1 MNIVLIG
8 YGKMGKAIEAIALE
22 RGHTIVLRIDQ
33 HNFADL
39 EAYPKDQIDVAIEFS
54 NPEAAFGNLRY
65 CMENGIKVL
74 SGTTGW
80 LSQKPVIEEL
90 CRKHDGTFFYASN
103 FSVGV
108 NLFFKLNDI
117 LAKLMAPYKSYDVRM
132 EEVHHTEKKDAPSG
146 TAITLA
152 EGVMRHREELRSWV
166 NQAEAKEGELPI
178 VSVRQD
184 PAPGTHTI
192 TYRSEI
198 DTIQISHEAHT
209 RKGFAQGAVLV
220 AEWIAEQKGV
230 LSMQDFLPL

>member
-8 YGKMGKAIEAIALE
+8 YGKMGKAIEAIATE
-22 RGHTIVLRIDQ
+22 RGHEIVLRIDQ
-33 HNFADL
+33 GNFAEL

-80 LSQKPVIEEL
+80 LSHKPVIEDL
-90 CRKHDGTFFYASN
+90 CRKKQGAFFYASN

-108 NLFFKLNDI
+108 NLFFKLNEY
-117 LAKLMAPYKSYDVRM
+117 LSKLMAPYGSYDVSI

-166 NQAEAKEGELPI
+166 NQAEAQEGELPI
-178 VSVRQD
+178 VSIRQD

-192 TYRSEI
+192 NYSSEI
-198 DTIQISHEAHT
+198 DTITITHEAHT

-220 AEWIAEQKGV
+220 AEWLADQQGV